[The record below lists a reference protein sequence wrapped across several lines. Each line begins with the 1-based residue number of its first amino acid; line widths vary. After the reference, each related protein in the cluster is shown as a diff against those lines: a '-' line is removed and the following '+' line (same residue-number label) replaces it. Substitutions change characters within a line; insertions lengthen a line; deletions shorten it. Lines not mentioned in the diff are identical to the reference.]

1 MGLKYEDYAH
11 LAKPQEE
18 KVDKEISEAQR
29 QQEDRQESTPD
40 TTDWEKRYKDL
51 EVAYSRQGQQIG
63 EYRKLVD
70 DYLSSTPEPE
80 ETQEVRP
87 ITSDDIFDDPNSA
100 VSKVVE
106 NHPAIKRVT
115 ELEKELAQTRADAAR
130 EAFRAKHPTFD
141 EAVASPEFANWIN
154 SDTTRVEL
162 AQRADKFDMIAADAL
177 FSLWEAEHSRP
188 QVPAQPDPSEVT
200 LESGSGAE
208 PPAPERYSRSEM
220 LRVMTR
226 AKQGDQQAQDY
237 YKANAAAYRQ
247 ALATGNV
254 RD

>member
-18 KVDKEISEAQR
+18 KVDEEISEAQQ

-40 TTDWEKRYKDL
+40 LTDWEKRYKDL

-70 DYLSSTPEPE
+70 DYLNSTPEPE
-80 ETQEVRP
+80 ETQEVNP

-100 VSKVVE
+100 VARVVE

-130 EAFRAKHPTFD
+130 EAFRAKHPGFD
-141 EAVASPEFANWIN
+141 EAVSSPEFANWVN
-154 SDTTRVEL
+154 SDQTRIEL

-177 FSLWEAEHSRP
+177 FSLYEAEHAKPAS
-188 QVPAQPDPSEVT
+188 AQPVADEVS

-226 AKQGDQQAQDY
+226 AKQGDMQAQEY
-237 YKANAAAYRQ
+237 YKAHAKAYRE
-247 ALATGNV
+247 AVIAGNV